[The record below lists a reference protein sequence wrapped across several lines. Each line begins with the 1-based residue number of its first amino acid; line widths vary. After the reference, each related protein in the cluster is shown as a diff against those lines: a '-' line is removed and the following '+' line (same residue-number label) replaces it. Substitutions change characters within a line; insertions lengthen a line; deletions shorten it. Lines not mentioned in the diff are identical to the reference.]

1 MFDVIEPK
9 NITRP
14 WLAVFQKAEIKS
26 YITYLVWKFYFA
38 YFSSALYDSAK
49 YWRKISHGNGIRTVD
64 ISSWKNSATKH
75 CLVLLETNF
84 IFKNIICFKL
94 FRFKTILLFFQA
106 SFLTEE
112 ADQPSPPP
120 PTFVTKDSSS
130 ELKEVEAVLNEV
142 VIDDKLPVHD
152 AAEIRASIV
161 RQMTMLRN
169 LDAKRG
175 IFDKVGL
182 TSNANIIV
190 LLSRIYLKLKIL
202 ITN

>member
-1 MFDVIEPK
+1 MIQQSIEGK
-9 NITRP
+9 FHMVMGFEP
-14 WLAVFQKAEIKS
+14 WIFLVEKTAPRNTALF
-26 YITYLVWKFYFA
+26 YLKQTSF
-38 YFSSALYDSAK
+38 
-49 YWRKISHGNGIRTVD
+49 
-64 ISSWKNSATKH
+64 
-75 CLVLLETNF
+75 
-84 IFKNIICFKL
+84 FKNIICFKL